1 VAARARERPGHEL
14 ISVPVM
20 LIEIAPFDEDGNLQ
34 VIVESPRGSTLKLKY
49 DAKNSVFTVGRALP
63 AGLAYPFDW
72 GFIPGTRAGDGD
84 PVDALVVHDSPTYPG
99 VLLPCRI
106 LGMVALSQ
114 VQGGKREENNRIIAL
129 PAWSNSVGEIKATTD
144 LPKPLRVQLEQF
156 FVDNTFFTGKRIR
169 LEGWHGPRAAVRMI
183 HSRLRR

>member
-1 VAARARERPGHEL
+1 
-14 ISVPVM
+14 M

-84 PVDALVVHDSPTYPG
+84 PVDALVVHDSTPASSFHVEY
-99 VLLPCRI
+99 
-106 LGMVALSQ
+106 S
-114 VQGGKREENNRIIAL
+114 
-129 PAWSNSVGEIKATTD
+129 AWS
-144 LPKPLRVQLEQF
+144 RC
-156 FVDNTFFTGKRIR
+156 
-169 LEGWHGPRAAVRMI
+169 
-183 HSRLRR
+183 RRCKVANAKKTIG